1 MFALPVY
8 GDCLICSSLVFY
20 FCFCFC
26 LGREFGICRIVD
38 AWELAP
44 KVTYFIC
51 SNLPNDV
58 VWYN

>member
-1 MFALPVY
+1 LR
-8 GDCLICSSLVFY
+8 
-20 FCFCFC
+20 
-26 LGREFGICRIVD
+26 REFGICRIVD

-44 KVTYFIC
+44 KVRCFIC